1 MLSPQD
7 AIILVTFMP
16 FTVALLSHLIAKLPK
31 GGAKIAKAACIFAAY
46 LSFFLVSTLIPA
58 VHNEPLKTNLFSI
71 SLPIG
76 SVNMGLYV
84 DSLSLIPAF
93 LSSLFTALALTYNV
107 YYLSPY
113 NRAYEIGWGFNR
125 SYSFILLFNVAM
137 LGTLFSDNLL
147 SLLIFWELIS
157 ICSYVLIS
165 FRNEDRFSLWA
176 AFKCFIM
183 THIGSLALLMA
194 TIIIYFSAGT
204 LKISELGQTIPLEDP
219 MISIIFPLILIA
231 ALPKTVL
238 FPLHTWLPDGTV
250 APTSTILVFHEGGT
264 LAGVYMFLRFFLD
277 VFRAHMASATLMP
290 LPSIFGNV
298 SVWGFII
305 SLIGAATIII
315 GALNGLVENDIKRI
329 VAYGSISGLSYT
341 AMAVGLITPLGS
353 IASLFLMVSHALC
366 FGLLFLCVGAM
377 IYATGKHNINEM
389 GGLYQSMPITAFC
402 CLIGI
407 FAWSTVPLLSEFA
420 GKYLLFHAAINAQ
433 ATLFTAI
440 AFLGCVLNVAVAT
453 RLLHSVFMQMMEKP
467 HLKFSIRDPP
477 IFMLAPMILVS
488 VALIVFGV
496 APMVPLN
503 LLVIPAV
510 EQIGLSID
518 IISQVELI
526 KTPLGFWNPPAIAIA
541 IFMLL
546 TIFIITI
553 LYSRRVAAVYRRQRS
568 EETFN
573 PFLCGEDLGLLNG
586 PSGYHFYYTLTN
598 ILGVEKVCHASN
610 ADRAYYKLS
619 EKFYLLC
626 VKISRLDIRQQYFPA
641 VFLFVMGAAILI
653 LIAFLAG

>member
-1 MLSPQD
+1 
-7 AIILVTFMP
+7 
-16 FTVALLSHLIAKLPK
+16 
-31 GGAKIAKAACIFAAY
+31 
-46 LSFFLVSTLIPA
+46 
-58 VHNEPLKTNLFSI
+58 
-71 SLPIG
+71 
-76 SVNMGLYV
+76 MGLYV

-125 SYSFILLFNVAM
+125 SYSFILLFNGAM

-165 FRNEDRFSLWA
+165 FWNEDRFSLWA

-341 AMAVGLITPLGS
+341 AIAVGLITPLGS

>member
-1 MLSPQD
+1 
-7 AIILVTFMP
+7 
-16 FTVALLSHLIAKLPK
+16 
-31 GGAKIAKAACIFAAY
+31 
-46 LSFFLVSTLIPA
+46 
-58 VHNEPLKTNLFSI
+58 
-71 SLPIG
+71 
-76 SVNMGLYV
+76 
-84 DSLSLIPAF
+84 
-93 LSSLFTALALTYNV
+93 
-107 YYLSPY
+107 
-113 NRAYEIGWGFNR
+113 
-125 SYSFILLFNVAM
+125 
-137 LGTLFSDNLL
+137 
-147 SLLIFWELIS
+147 
-157 ICSYVLIS
+157 
-165 FRNEDRFSLWA
+165 
-176 AFKCFIM
+176 M

-204 LKISELGQTIPLEDP
+204 LKISELSQTIPLEDP

-250 APTSTILVFHEGGT
+250 APTSATVVFHVCGFQSGI
-264 LAGVYMFLRFFLD
+264 YIIIRFFSD
-277 VFRAHMASATLMP
+277 VFYTHIISSAMMP
-290 LPSIFGNV
+290 LPQLFGNI

-305 SLIGAATIII
+305 SLVGATTLII
-315 GALNGLVENDIKRI
+315 GALNGLIENDFKRI
-329 VAYGSISGLSYT
+329 VAYGTISGLGCIIMT
-341 AMAVGLITPLGS
+341 AGLTTSLCIL
-353 IASLFLMVSHALC
+353 ASLFLMMSHALC
-366 FGLLFLCVGAM
+366 FGLLFLCAGSV
-377 IYATGKHNINEM
+377 IYATGKHNINDM
-389 GGLYQSMPITAFC
+389 GGLYRYMPITAIC
-402 CLIGI
+402 CLIGVLTL
-407 FAWSTVPLLSEFA
+407 STMPLLSEFA
-420 GKYLLFHAAINAQ
+420 SKYILLHATINAQ
-433 ATLFTAI
+433 ATSFTVFAI
-440 AFLGCVLNVAVAT
+440 LSCVFNAAIAT
-453 RLLHSVFMQMMEKP
+453 RLLHSVFMQMMEKS

-526 KTPLGFWNPPAIAIA
+526 KTPLGFWNPPAIAMA

-586 PSGYHFYYTLTN
+586 PSGYHFYYILTN
-598 ILGVEKVCHASN
+598 ILGVEKVCHVSN